1 MEPLLKSQKDEAT
14 GYQIYLKLSGSIRNP
29 ENAAL
34 LKRIAD
40 NEKQHYEILK
50 KYTKR
55 DISAD
60 WIKVFIF
67 FLIGKTLGLSFAL
80 KLLEN
85 EEKNA
90 QKAFGSLKDM
100 EELKSM
106 MEDEERHERE
116 LINLVNEKRLN
127 YMGSIVLGLNDAL
140 VELTGALAG
149 YTFAMQNSRLI
160 GIIGLITGIAASL
173 SMASSQYLSKK
184 QEEEENSVENPVL
197 SSLFTGIAYIITVI
211 LLVLPFFLLPNHF
224 ISLGIS
230 LAIAILIIYFFNF
243 YISTAKDLPFFKRFF
258 QMSLISLGVAA
269 LSFGIGVAVKTF
281 IGVDI

>member
-1 MEPLLKSQKDEAT
+1 MKHLLQSQKDEMT
-14 GYQIYLKLSGSIRNP
+14 GYLIYLKLSKVIRNP
-29 ENAAL
+29 ENSAL

-50 KYTKR
+50 KYTGR
-55 DISAD
+55 DVSAD
-60 WIKVFIF
+60 GFKVFF
-67 FLIGKTLGLSFAL
+67 FVLLGRILGLSFAL
-80 KLLEN
+80 KLMEN
-85 EEKNA
+85 AEKNA
-90 QKAFGSLKDM
+90 QRSFGKMDESVA
-100 EELKSM
+100 ELKSM

-116 LINLVNEKRLN
+116 LINLINEKRLN

-184 QEEEENSVENPVL
+184 QEEDSRENPIL
-197 SSLFTGIAYIITVI
+197 SSLFTGIAYIFTVI
-211 LLVLPFFLLPNHF
+211 ILVLPFFLLPYHF

-230 LAIAILIIYFFNF
+230 LSFAIAIIFLFNF
-243 YISTAKDLPFFKRFF
+243 YISTAKDLPFFKRFL

-269 LSFGIGVAVKTF
+269 LSFGIGYVVKTF